1 MDFGRGRDEGE
12 LKERLKVLGW
22 FYSKIMGREEGRDP
36 SLRGMSRSG
45 MAVVIETVNEK
56 LLLAVS

>member
-22 FYSKIMGREEGRDP
+22 FYRKIMGREGGD
-36 SLRGMSRSG
+36 
-45 MAVVIETVNEK
+45 
-56 LLLAVS
+56 

>member
-22 FYSKIMGREEGRDP
+22 FYSKIMGREEGRDS